1 MPTYSITELDEAI
14 ITDDIGPGDNLTP
27 SLMGGL
33 NYIFPSNIGQS
44 FQGHW
49 LRLNIYAPNT
59 GQATPIVTRGIN
71 AINNAVS
78 GLGGITDIASAVDA
92 VSTAAGNVATATKN
106 YYDAISGGQ
115 QLTSNPNTIISQNLR
130 PAQLQAS
137 IILAMPQSNMVFS
150 SHNKYEEV
158 SITAL
163 QFGLPAAIAAA
174 GVRALSG
181 KGTNLFNVV
190 NSVGTVAGQLTSLA
204 GYPLNPQLE
213 ILFTGR
219 GQRQFQFEVM
229 MTPTNKDEAE
239 SIRNIIKTLRST
251 SSPQRGVGPGGFLM
265 VPPSTY
271 DITFFKDGKENENIP
286 KIKQC
291 ALQVIEVDYSP
302 SGTYST
308 FSTGHPVEIRLSLGF
323 REIEVLFQDDVQK
336 GY

>member
-27 SLMGGL
+27 SLMGNL

-71 AINNAVS
+71 AVSDAVNSAVAGGIPTADGLLNAGISAVNSASNAVR
-78 GLGGITDIASAVDA
+78 
-92 VSTAAGNVATATKN
+92 N
-106 YYDAISGGQ
+106 YYNAISGGQ
-115 QLTSNPNTIISQNLR
+115 QLTSDPNKIIRRQ
-130 PAQLQAS
+130 AQLQAS

-163 QFGLPAAIAAA
+163 QFGLPAAILAA
-174 GVRALSG
+174 GVRGLSG

-190 NSVGTVAGQLTSLA
+190 NSVGTIAGQLTSLA

-265 VPPSTY
+265 IPPSTY

>member
-1 MPTYSITELDEAI
+1 MPYPSITDRNGLDDVI

-59 GQATPIVTRGIN
+59 GQATPIANRAFNEV
-71 AINNAVS
+71 NNAVNNFS
-78 GLGGITDIASAVDA
+78 LANTAAALTGA
-92 VSTAAGNVATATKN
+92 VSGVQSYLNSIT
-106 YYDAISGGQ
+106 GGQ
-115 QLTSNPNTIISQNLR
+115 QLTSNPNTIISRNLTQ
-130 PAQLQAS
+130 AQLQAS

-163 QFGLPAAIAAA
+163 QFGLPAAALAA

-190 NSVGTVAGQLTSLA
+190 NSVGTIAGQLTSLA

-265 VPPSTY
+265 IPPSTY

>member
-59 GQATPIVTRGIN
+59 GQATPIANRAFNEV
-71 AINNAVS
+71 NNAVNNFS
-78 GLGGITDIASAVDA
+78 LAN
-92 VSTAAGNVATATKN
+92 TAAALTGSVSGVQSYLNSIT
-106 YYDAISGGQ
+106 GGQ
-115 QLTSNPNTIISQNLR
+115 QLTSNPNTIISRNLTQ
-130 PAQLQAS
+130 AQLQAS

-265 VPPSTY
+265 IPPSTY

>member
-27 SLMGGL
+27 SLMGNL

-59 GQATPIVTRGIN
+59 GQATPIANRAFNEV
-71 AINNAVS
+71 NNAVNNFS
-78 GLGGITDIASAVDA
+78 LANTAAALTGA
-92 VSTAAGNVATATKN
+92 VSGVQSYLNSIT
-106 YYDAISGGQ
+106 GGQ
-115 QLTSNPNTIISQNLR
+115 QLTSNPNTIISRNLTQ
-130 PAQLQAS
+130 AQLQAS

-163 QFGLPAAIAAA
+163 QFGLPAAALAA

-190 NSVGTVAGQLTSLA
+190 NSVGTIAGQLTSLA

-265 VPPSTY
+265 IPPSTY
-271 DITFFKDGKENENIP
+271 DIEFFKDGKPNENIP

>member
-59 GQATPIVTRGIN
+59 GQATPIANRAFNEV
-71 AINNAVS
+71 NNAVNNFS
-78 GLGGITDIASAVDA
+78 LANTAAALTGA
-92 VSTAAGNVATATKN
+92 VSGVQSYLNSIT
-106 YYDAISGGQ
+106 GGQ
-115 QLTSNPNTIISQNLR
+115 QLTSNPNTIISRNLTQ
-130 PAQLQAS
+130 AQLQAS

-163 QFGLPAAIAAA
+163 QFGLPAAALAA

-190 NSVGTVAGQLTSLA
+190 NSVGTIAGQLTSLA

-265 VPPSTY
+265 IPPSTY

>member
-27 SLMGGL
+27 SLMGNL

-59 GQATPIVTRGIN
+59 GQATPIANRAFNEV
-71 AINNAVS
+71 NNAVNNFS
-78 GLGGITDIASAVDA
+78 LANTAAALTGA
-92 VSTAAGNVATATKN
+92 VSGVQSYLNSIT
-106 YYDAISGGQ
+106 GGQ
-115 QLTSNPNTIISQNLR
+115 QLTSNPNTIISRNLTQ
-130 PAQLQAS
+130 AQLQAS

-163 QFGLPAAIAAA
+163 QFGLPAAALAA

-265 VPPSTY
+265 IPPSTY

>member
-27 SLMGGL
+27 SLMGNL

-59 GQATPIVTRGIN
+59 GQATPIANRAFNEV
-71 AINNAVS
+71 NNAVNNFS
-78 GLGGITDIASAVDA
+78 LANTAAALTGA
-92 VSTAAGNVATATKN
+92 VSGVQSYLNSIT
-106 YYDAISGGQ
+106 GGQ
-115 QLTSNPNTIISQNLR
+115 QLTSNPNTIISRNLTQ
-130 PAQLQAS
+130 AQLQAS

-163 QFGLPAAIAAA
+163 QFGLPAAALAA

-190 NSVGTVAGQLTSLA
+190 NSVGTIAGQLTSLA

-265 VPPSTY
+265 IPPSTY

>member
-27 SLMGGL
+27 SLMGNL

-59 GQATPIVTRGIN
+59 GQATPIANRAFNEV
-71 AINNAVS
+71 NNAVNNFS
-78 GLGGITDIASAVDA
+78 LANTAAALTGA
-92 VSTAAGNVATATKN
+92 VSGVQSYLNSIT
-106 YYDAISGGQ
+106 GGQ
-115 QLTSNPNTIISQNLR
+115 QLTSNPNTIISRNLTQ
-130 PAQLQAS
+130 AQLQAS

-163 QFGLPAAIAAA
+163 QFGLPAAILAA
-174 GVRALSG
+174 GVRGLSG

-190 NSVGTVAGQLTSLA
+190 NSVGTIAGQLTSLA

-265 VPPSTY
+265 IPPSTY
-271 DITFFKDGKENENIP
+271 DIEFFKDGKRNENIP

>member
-59 GQATPIVTRGIN
+59 GQATPIANRAFNEV
-71 AINNAVS
+71 NNAVNNFS
-78 GLGGITDIASAVDA
+78 LANTAAALTGA
-92 VSTAAGNVATATKN
+92 VSGVQSYLNSIT
-106 YYDAISGGQ
+106 GGQ

-163 QFGLPAAIAAA
+163 QFGLPAAALAA

-190 NSVGTVAGQLTSLA
+190 NSVGTIAGQLTSLA

-265 VPPSTY
+265 IPPSTY

>member
-1 MPTYSITELDEAI
+1 MPYPSITDRNGLDDVI

-59 GQATPIVTRGIN
+59 GQATPIVTRAFN
-71 AINNAVS
+71 EVNNAVNNFS
-78 GLGGITDIASAVDA
+78 LANTAAALTGA
-92 VSTAAGNVATATKN
+92 VSGVQSYLNSIT
-106 YYDAISGGQ
+106 GGQ

-265 VPPSTY
+265 IPPSTY

>member
-59 GQATPIVTRGIN
+59 GQATPIVTRAFN
-71 AINNAVS
+71 EVNNAVNNFS
-78 GLGGITDIASAVDA
+78 LANTAGALTGA
-92 VSTAAGNVATATKN
+92 VSGVQSYLNSIT
-106 YYDAISGGQ
+106 GGQ

-265 VPPSTY
+265 IPPSTY